1 MCRRPRLIFSR
12 RTGRNL
18 RIAAAGALCAGALA
32 FAPPAVAQSG
42 PLDESFGQGG
52 FVAGPSD
59 ASLGDLTVHSSNGR
73 IALVGKSTVWM
84 GYNQAQ
90 LLGQI
95 SPDGDSASYSTFH
108 IRQDVAGQWS
118 ESLFRVRFD
127 GEGRL
132 FGQGS
137 GYRIAPFL
145 SRLRAAGT
153 NDTPFGSEGRVPL
166 SGTFAIDGEEIIT
179 ATAEVSG
186 GSELVRVQRLASD
199 GSLVRERRVF
209 LGEDPADLRGGGGT
223 LTGLEVAPNGA
234 ILLGGASTEGGETR
248 WAAVRLRP
256 DLRDDPTFGDA
267 GGVSFQSPGSQ
278 FPQLV
283 LGDGT
288 PFLGSAVP
296 GAVVIARLGPDGSL
310 AAGFGTDG
318 ISSPQTPAGF
328 EAGDRTAYGGTG
340 EFAVDADGRVVIP
353 GSFRENGAGTF
364 DRSVAAARLTPDGSL
379 DPEFGD
385 GGVASTMLGGKTA
398 GASEIATQGNRILLA
413 GARGSCCS
421 YSSLFVARFT
431 EDGGHVE
438 GEPGGAGGADA
449 GGVAGEVASSG
460 RGVRVHK
467 LISPRTRAK
476 LAARGILAL
485 VSCELDCRALLQ
497 VRVTRAAADEMGLSS
512 RVVAAGSRR
521 LEAGER
527 RWVAARLTGEAR
539 RALRT
544 YTGGGNFKVNVR
556 GVAP

>member
-1 MCRRPRLIFSR
+1 LTFTK

-18 RIAAAGALCAGALA
+18 RITAAGALSVGALT
-32 FAPPAVAQSG
+32 FASPAVAQSG

-52 FVAGPSD
+52 FVSGPSD
-59 ASLGDLTVHSSNGR
+59 ASLGDLTVHSTSGR

-95 SPDGDSASYSTFH
+95 SPNGDSASYSTVH
-108 IRQDVAGQWS
+108 IRQDVAGRWS
-118 ESLFRVRFD
+118 EGLFRVRFD
-127 GEGRL
+127 GAGRL

-137 GYRIAPFL
+137 GYRIDPFL
-145 SRLRAAGT
+145 SRLRAAGA
-153 NDTPFGSEGRVPL
+153 NDGPFGSEGRVPL

-186 GSELVRVQRLASD
+186 DSELVRVRRLASD
-199 GSLVRERRVF
+199 GSLVRERLVF
-209 LGEDPADLRGGGGT
+209 LGEDPADLRDGGGT

-234 ILLGGASTEGGETR
+234 ILLGGASTENGETR

-267 GGVSFQSPGSQ
+267 GGVSFHGPTAYLVN
-278 FPQLV
+278 LV
-283 LGDGT
+283 LGPDGT
-288 PFLGSAVP
+288 PFLGSVFPDFVA
-296 GAVVIARLGPDGSL
+296 IARLEPDGSL
-310 AAGFGTDG
+310 ATGFGTNG
-318 ISSPQTPAGF
+318 ISSPPLPEGF
-328 EAGDRTAYGGTG
+328 EAGDRTAYGGLG
-340 EFAVDADGRVVIP
+340 EFAVDEDGRVVIP
-353 GSFRENGAGTF
+353 GAFRENQAETF
-364 DRSVAAARLTPDGSL
+364 ERSVAAARLTPDGGL
-379 DPEFGD
+379 DPGFGD
-385 GGVASTMLGGKTA
+385 EGVASAMLAGKTA
-398 GASEIATQGNRILLA
+398 GASEIATHGNRILLA
-413 GARGSCCS
+413 GPRGSCCS

-438 GEPGGAGGADA
+438 REPG
-449 GGVAGEVASSG
+449 GGVAGDVGASG
-460 RGVRVHK
+460 RGIQVHK

-497 VRVTRAAADEMGLSS
+497 VRVSRGAADEMGLSS
-512 RVVAAGSRR
+512 RVVASGSRR
-521 LEAGER
+521 LAAGQK
-527 RWVAARLTGEAR
+527 RWVIARLTGQAR